1 MRPPRTPPR
10 VNNPPSEIVGLG
22 RGGKRRH
29 LQRSRRLQTVTGGA
43 DPLLAHDGQPYT
55 HWIVDFDSSAL
66 TEDKPHLNLVFDDP
80 VQVTHYTIMS
90 GNAHPQQDPKSW
102 QVWCRRHEDPSG
114 DWAQVDSKADQFFE
128 SRHETQT
135 FQMTPEGNEFPKC
148 DELSW
153 VFTDVKDPQ
162 YQGGAGIDINGAGTT
177 DNQVA
182 TFT

>member
-55 HWIVDFDSSAL
+55 HWIVDFDSSARTDL
-66 TEDKPHLNLVFDDP
+66 KPHLNLVFDDP

-102 QVWCRRHEDPSG
+102 QSMLIPPGS
-114 DWAQVDSKADQFFE
+114 
-128 SRHETQT
+128 
-135 FQMTPEGNEFPKC
+135 
-148 DELSW
+148 
-153 VFTDVKDPQ
+153 
-162 YQGGAGIDINGAGTT
+162 
-177 DNQVA
+177 
-182 TFT
+182 